1 MAPGATRATVTSVA
15 VQPICETD
23 PGVVT
28 LTRADVTMRRILRI
42 DGDPGGVTAADAQ
55 AAFRTSIL
63 VSTVRC
69 LLTYIVLPFV
79 VPAVGLAAGVGPV
92 ISLAISAVAIF
103 FLVGSMRRFWRV
115 HHRKRWHYTTLA
127 LIVGAL
133 LVVGSVLDVVNLIS

>member
-1 MAPGATRATVTSVA
+1 MSAVA
-15 VQPICETD
+15 VRPICETD
-23 PGVVT
+23 PGTVT
-28 LTRADVTMRRILRI
+28 LSRADETMRRLLRI

-79 VPAVGLAAGVGPV
+79 VPAIGLAAGVGPA
-92 ISLAISAVAIF
+92 ISLIISAVAIF
-103 FLVGSMRRFWRV
+103 FLVSSMRRFWRV
-115 HHRKRWHYTTLA
+115 HHRRRWQYTTLA

-133 LVVGSVLDVVNLIS
+133 LIVGSVFDVASLVS

>member
-1 MAPGATRATVTSVA
+1 M
-15 VQPICETD
+15 QPICETD

-28 LTRADVTMRRILRI
+28 LSQADVTMRRLLRI
-42 DGDPGGVTAADAQ
+42 TGDPGGVTSADAR

-92 ISLAISAVAIF
+92 ISLAISAVAVY

-127 LIVGAL
+127 LIVGML
-133 LVVGSVLDVVNLIS
+133 LMVDSVYDIINLVSR

>member
-1 MAPGATRATVTSVA
+1 MA

-28 LTRADVTMRRILRI
+28 LSRADVTMRRLLRLE
-42 DGDPGGVTAADAQ
+42 GDPGGVTAADAR

-79 VPAVGLAAGVGPV
+79 IPAIGLAAGVGPA
-92 ISLAISAVAIF
+92 ISLIISAVAIY

-115 HHRKRWHYTTLA
+115 HHRKRWHYTSLA
-127 LIVGAL
+127 
-133 LVVGSVLDVVNLIS
+133 LVVGTLLLVGAAFDLTNLLS

>member
-1 MAPGATRATVTSVA
+1 MTVVA
-15 VQPICETD
+15 VQPLCETD

-28 LTRADVTMRRILRI
+28 LSPADVTMRRLLRI
-42 DGDPGGVTAADAQ
+42 AGDPGAVTSADAR

-92 ISLAISAVAIF
+92 ISLAISAVAVY
-103 FLVGSMRRFWRV
+103 FLVSSMRRFWRV
-115 HHRKRWHYTTLA
+115 HHRKRWQYTTLA
-127 LIVGAL
+127 LIVGML
-133 LVVGSVLDVVNLIS
+133 LMVGSVVDIINLVSR

>member
-1 MAPGATRATVTSVA
+1 MSSVV

-28 LTRADVTMRRILRI
+28 LSRADVTMRRLLKIS
-42 DGDPGGVTAADAQ
+42 GDPGGVTAADAR
-55 AAFRTSIL
+55 AAFRTSLL

-79 VPAVGLAAGVGPV
+79 IPAIGLATGVGPV
-92 ISLAISAVAIF
+92 ISLAIAGVALF

-115 HHRKRWHYTTLA
+115 HHRKRWHYTSLA
-127 LIVGAL
+127 LVVGAL
-133 LVVGSVLDVVNLIS
+133 LVVGSVFDVINLVS

>member
-1 MAPGATRATVTSVA
+1 VA
-15 VQPICETD
+15 VRPICETD
-23 PGVVT
+23 PGTVT
-28 LTRADVTMRRILRI
+28 LSRADETMRRLLRI

-79 VPAVGLAAGVGPV
+79 VPAIGLAAGVGPA
-92 ISLAISAVAIF
+92 ISLIISAVAIF
-103 FLVGSMRRFWRV
+103 FLVSSMRRFWRV
-115 HHRKRWHYTTLA
+115 HHRRRWQYTTLA

-133 LVVGSVLDVVNLIS
+133 LIVGSVFDVASLVS

>member
-1 MAPGATRATVTSVA
+1 VRAVA
-15 VQPICETD
+15 VRPICETD
-23 PGVVT
+23 PGVVR
-28 LTRADVTMRRILRI
+28 LTRGDVAMRRVLRI
-42 DGDPGGVTAADAQ
+42 EGDPGGVTAAEAQ

-79 VPAVGLAAGVGPV
+79 VPAVGLAAGVGPAV
-92 ISLAISAVAIF
+92 SLVISAVAIY

-133 LVVGSVLDVVNLIS
+133 LIVGSVLDVVNLVS

>member
-1 MAPGATRATVTSVA
+1 VSAVA
-15 VQPICETD
+15 VRPICETD
-23 PGVVT
+23 PGTVT
-28 LTRADVTMRRILRI
+28 LSRADETMRRLLRI

-79 VPAVGLAAGVGPV
+79 VPAIGLAAGVGPA
-92 ISLAISAVAIF
+92 ISLIISAVAIF
-103 FLVGSMRRFWRV
+103 FLVSSMRRFWRV
-115 HHRKRWHYTTLA
+115 HHRRRWQYTTLA

-133 LVVGSVLDVVNLIS
+133 LIVGSVFDVASLVS

>member
-1 MAPGATRATVTSVA
+1 MRHVV
-15 VQPICETD
+15 VRPICDTD

-28 LTRADVTMRRILRI
+28 LSRADVTMRRLLRI
-42 DGDPGGVTAADAQ
+42 EGDPGGVTAAEAR

-79 VPAVGLAAGVGPV
+79 IPAIGLAAGVGPV
-92 ISLAISAVAIF
+92 ISLIISAVAIF

-115 HHRKRWHYTTLA
+115 HHAKRWHYTGLA
-127 LIVGAL
+127 
-133 LVVGSVLDVVNLIS
+133 LVVGSLLILGSVFDVVDLLS

>member
-1 MAPGATRATVTSVA
+1 VTDVSVR
-15 VQPICETD
+15 PICESD

-28 LTRADVTMRRILRI
+28 LSRADLTMRRLLRI

-79 VPAVGLAAGVGPV
+79 VPAVGLAAGVGPA
-92 ISLAISAVAIF
+92 ISLIISAVAIF

-127 LIVGAL
+127 LIVGVL
-133 LVVGSVLDVVNLIS
+133 LIVGSVFDVINLVS